1 MRPGLRQATSYI
13 FEYVAPRWTLGDGR
27 LGATHVRGSLK
38 GDCVGLEAGRAF
50 SPARGEVCLQGLPA
64 RGALGGPAVQKGG
77 VVTPSASLSL

>member
-13 FEYVAPRWTLGDGR
+13 FECVAPRWTLGDGR

-50 SPARGEVCLQGLPA
+50 SPVGLPA
-64 RGALGGPAVQKGG
+64 RGALGGSAVQKGG
-77 VVTPSASLSL
+77 IVTPSASLSLSPSC